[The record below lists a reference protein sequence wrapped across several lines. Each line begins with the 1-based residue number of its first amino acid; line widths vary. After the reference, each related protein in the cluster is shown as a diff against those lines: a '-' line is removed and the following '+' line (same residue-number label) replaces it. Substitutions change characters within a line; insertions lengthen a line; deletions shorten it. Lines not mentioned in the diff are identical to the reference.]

1 MVLDPPGVLDRI
13 NANLPDDIRVFGNH
27 THDTHTTHT
36 HTSDADLMCL
46 ALFLAVA
53 IRRTTGGF
61 DSKNSVDSRI
71 YEYLLPGYILAP
83 EEPKPQRT
91 RCSPTCT
98 QLPPH
103 LLFLF
108 TLSPDVCSLC
118 AAAEEGEA
126 AAAEAA
132 GALTQA

>member
-1 MVLDPPGVLDRI
+1 M
-13 NANLPDDIRVFGNH
+13 
-27 THDTHTTHT
+27 
-36 HTSDADLMCL
+36 SL
-46 ALFLAVA
+46 ALFLAAA

-91 RCSPTCT
+91 RRSSTCV
-98 QLPPH
+98 QLPR
-103 LLFLF
+103 LLFLL
-108 TLSPDVCSLC
+108 TLSPDVYSMC
-118 AAAEEGEA
+118 AATEEGEA

-132 GALTQA
+132 GALTQALIRC